1 MLRPSS
7 LLCPEVLEA
16 SSIAWPNAA
25 MWRQVSLVGPYY
37 AQQVAPQQTV
47 EEIEVCYL
55 TTIFNVLVYL
65 NHHLVNIG
73 ACFIMPLETMMLSCT
88 TGS

>member
-25 MWRQVSLVGPYY
+25 MWRQVSVVGPYY
-37 AQQVAPQQTV
+37 AQQAAPQQTA
-47 EEIEVCYL
+47 EEIEVCHL
-55 TTIFNVLVYL
+55 TAHFNALVYF
-65 NHHLVNIG
+65 NYHLANIG
-73 ACFIMPLETMMLSCT
+73 ACFTIPLETMVLS
-88 TGS
+88 